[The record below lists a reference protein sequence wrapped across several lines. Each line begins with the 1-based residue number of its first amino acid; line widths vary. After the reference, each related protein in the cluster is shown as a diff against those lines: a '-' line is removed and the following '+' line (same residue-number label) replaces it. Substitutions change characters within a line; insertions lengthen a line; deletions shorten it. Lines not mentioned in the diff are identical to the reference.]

1 MVVLAIAAAILAIGA
16 PAFHDF
22 HRNNRLVVA
31 ANDVLGGVITSR
43 AEALRRQ
50 ATVSMCTSADPGAAK
65 PVCGAGKGW
74 IVFVDTDENCQRGTS
89 EEVVTSVTVDTDVN
103 AATNGDCISF
113 VSTGFRRV
121 VGGEPTYQHM
131 LYCDDRK
138 NSPRAK
144 GSNNSS
150 ARGVEV
156 MPTGRGA
163 VITAVDQID
172 DWASGDDGVECP

>member
-1 MVVLAIAAAILAIGA
+1 MIVLSIAAAILAIGV
-16 PAFHDF
+16 PSFRDF

-50 ATVSMCTSADPGAAK
+50 TTISMCTSADPGAAK
-65 PVCGAGKGW
+65 PACGTGSGW
-74 IVFVDTDENCQRGTS
+74 ILFVDTDEDCERAET
-89 EEVVTSVTVDTDVN
+89 EEVVKVVTVDTDVN
-103 AATNGDCISF
+103 AATNGDCLSF
-113 VSTGFRRV
+113 ASTGFRRV
-121 VGGEPTYQHM
+121 VGGEPTNQHM

-144 GSNNSS
+144 GSDNST

-163 VITAVDQID
+163 VITSVDQIES
-172 DWASGDDGVECP
+172 WADGDAGVECP